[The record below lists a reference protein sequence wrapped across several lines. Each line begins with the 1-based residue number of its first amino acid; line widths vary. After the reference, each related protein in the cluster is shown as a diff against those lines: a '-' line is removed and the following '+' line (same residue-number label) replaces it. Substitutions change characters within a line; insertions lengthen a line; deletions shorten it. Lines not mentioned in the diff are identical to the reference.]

1 LDAEATTDNVIAK
14 FSQHAAAMLRRD
26 DPDLHALLTEE
37 LNRQHRTLALVASCS
52 IADVSV
58 LACEGAFLDNVTAE
72 GYPGARYHAGC
83 EVVDKVERLAVERA
97 CRAFGA
103 RYANVQPLSASIA
116 NQVVIASLIRTGD
129 TLLGMDLDAGGH
141 LSHGSR
147 VNISG
152 KHFNSIA
159 YGVTPDGHIDFNAVR
174 ELAKQHQPKLII
186 AGTTA
191 YPRTLDFSR
200 FRAIADEVGAYL
212 LADIT
217 HIAGL
222 VAAGEHPSPVDVAH
236 VTTMCTHKQLYGP
249 RGGLILCGKDH
260 EIAVDQ
266 TGGTLAQKLDRGVFP
281 LYQGAPAV
289 NKIASKARALDRA
302 ASPSFRYLAQN
313 IRALARSAA
322 ETLQELGVRVM
333 FGGTD
338 NHIVIVDVFGTF
350 GISGL
355 VAQRA
360 LEECGIIV
368 NKNRIVND
376 TKPVTVA
383 SGIRLGTN
391 SAAAREMTSEAMGL
405 LCRTIVGVL
414 RQVGSKG
421 DREYQ
426 LDADTK
432 AAACSEVQ
440 RLCETFPLPG
450 YVR

>member
-1 LDAEATTDNVIAK
+1 MSVDILERLSLNA
-14 FSQHAAAMLRRD
+14 HAALRED
-26 DPDLHALLTEE
+26 DPQLHKLLSQE
-37 LNRQHRTLALVASCS
+37 LLRQHQTLALVASCS
-52 IADVSV
+52 VTDVSV
-58 LACEGAFLDNVTAE
+58 LACEGGALDNVTAE

-83 EVVDKVERLAVERA
+83 EVIDKIERLAIERA
-97 CRAFGA
+97 CSTFGA
-103 RYANVQPLSASIA
+103 QYANVQPLSASIA
-116 NQVVIASLIRTGD
+116 NQVVIASLLQPGE

-159 YGVTPDGHIDFNAVR
+159 YGVASDGSIDFDALRN
-174 ELAKQHQPKLII
+174 LALVHKPKLII

-191 YPRTLDFSR
+191 YPRTLDFPR
-200 FRAIADEVGAYL
+200 FRTIADEVGAYL

-249 RGGLILCGKDH
+249 RGGLILSGRDY
-260 EIAVDQ
+260 AQTVDSSNV
-266 TGGTLAQKLDRGVFP
+266 TLAQMLNRGVFP

-289 NKIASKARALDRA
+289 NNIAAKARALDRA
-302 ASPSFRYLAQN
+302 SSPAFR
-313 IRALARSAA
+313 RLARDVC
-322 ETLQELGVRVM
+322 TLSRAMANSLQALGVKIK

-338 NHIVIVDVFGTF
+338 NHIVIADVFETF
-350 GISGL
+350 GVTGI

-383 SGIRLGTN
+383 SGIRFGTN
-391 SAAAREMTSEAMGL
+391 SAAARQMTADAMNGI
-405 LCRTIVGVL
+405 CGAIVNVL
-414 RQVGSKG
+414 REVRSNN
-421 DREYQ
+421 DREYE
-426 LDADTK
+426 LDSITK
-432 AAACSEVQ
+432 ENV
-440 RLCETFPLPG
+440 RDYVHKLCEQFPLPR
-450 YVR
+450 YPC

>member
-1 LDAEATTDNVIAK
+1 MSTNVLERFSSEAQASLYRAD
-14 FSQHAAAMLRRD
+14 SE
-26 DPDLHALLTEE
+26 LHGLLSEE
-37 LNRQHRTLALVASCS
+37 LSRQHSTLALVASCS
-52 IADVSV
+52 IADISV

-83 EVVDKVERLAVERA
+83 EVIDKIERLAIERA
-97 CRAFGA
+97 RQVFGA
-103 RYANVQPLSASIA
+103 QYANVQPLSASIA
-116 NQVVIASLIRTGD
+116 NQIVIASLLQPGD

-147 VNISG
+147 VNVSG
-152 KHFNSIA
+152 KHFNSIP
-159 YGVTPDGHIDFNAVR
+159 YGVGKNGYIDYDAVR
-174 ELAKQHQPKLII
+174 ELALQHRPKLII

-200 FRAIADEVGAYL
+200 FRDIADEVGAFL

-222 VAAGEHPSPVDVAH
+222 VAAGEHPSPVDIAH

-260 EIAVDQ
+260 AVTVNDS
-266 TGGTLAQKLDRGVFP
+266 GMTLTEKLDRGVFP

-289 NKIASKARALDRA
+289 NKIAAKARALGRA
-302 ASPSFRYLAQN
+302 ATPEFRDLAHD
-313 IRALARSAA
+313 IRELARAAA
-322 ETLQELGVRVM
+322 ETLEYLGARVM

-338 NHIVIVDVFGTF
+338 NHIVIIDVLTTF
-350 GISGL
+350 GITGI
-355 VAQRA
+355 VAQRS

-383 SGIRLGTN
+383 SGIRIGTN
-391 SAAAREMTSEAMGL
+391 SAAARRMTAEAMSDI
-405 LCRTIVGVL
+405 CHTIVSVL
-414 RQVGSKG
+414 RRVDSSG
-421 DREYQ
+421 DREYVLNSSERQ
-426 LDADTK
+426 VARQ
-432 AAACSEVQ
+432 EVQ
-440 RLCETFPLPG
+440 KICDKFPLPG

>member
-1 LDAEATTDNVIAK
+1 MSINLLEK
-14 FSQHAAAMLRRD
+14 FSIDAQSALLKA
-26 DPDLHALLTEE
+26 DPKLHGLLTEE
-37 LNRQHRTLALVASCS
+37 LQRQHRTLALVASCS
-52 IADVSV
+52 IADASV

-83 EVVDKVERLAVERA
+83 EVIDKVERLAIERA
-97 CRAFGA
+97 RYAFGA
-103 RYANVQPLSASIA
+103 QYANVQPLSASIA
-116 NQVVIASLIRTGD
+116 NQVVIASLLAPGD

-152 KHFNSIA
+152 KHFNAIA
-159 YGVTPDGHIDFNAVR
+159 YGVATDGYIDFDSVR
-174 ELAKQHQPKLII
+174 ELAVRHRPRLII

-191 YPRTLDFSR
+191 YPRTLDFPR

-236 VTTMCTHKQLYGP
+236 VTTLCTHKQLYGP
-249 RGGLILCGKDH
+249 RGGLILCGKDY
-260 EIAVDQ
+260 ALPVDR
-266 TGGTLAQKLDRGVFP
+266 TEMTLAQKLDRGVFP
-281 LYQGAPAV
+281 LYQGAPAA
-289 NKIASKARALDRA
+289 NKIAAKARALDRA
-302 ASPSFRYLAQN
+302 ASPEFRRIARD
-313 IRALARSAA
+313 IRILARAAA
-322 ETLQELGVRVM
+322 ENLQSLGMSVK

-338 NHIVIVDVFGTF
+338 NHIVIADVLSTF
-350 GISGL
+350 GITGI

-360 LEECGIIV
+360 LEECGIII

-391 SAAAREMTSEAMGL
+391 SAAARQLTVGAMGET
-405 LCRTIVGVL
+405 CRTIVDVL
-414 RQVGSKG
+414 SHVKIKG
-421 DREYQ
+421 DREYE
-426 LDADTK
+426 LEPRVKENAI
-432 AAACSEVQ
+432 E
-440 RLCETFPLPG
+440 RIRELCDQFPLIG
-450 YVR
+450 YAR